1 MSFLSQTFTR
11 VQTVFDK
18 IEQSLCAIIIG
29 YYRKGGAMIE
39 MVYSSKES
47 EEQGN
52 VTIPKNIRQI
62 GENNSNQKIYVEDN
76 VITNLKKRTGKQE
89 DVNYGV
95 LLGEIKRKNG
105 NTYVFVKGMVEVREV
120 IENSLIFNDDI
131 WAAIYKDI
139 KKYFSKMNIVGW
151 FVSVPYRVRDDLKGI
166 RKLHLDNFAGNDKVC
181 FLTDRTENDEN
192 FYMCKQ
198 GNLEKQSG
206 YYIYY
211 ERNEKMKKY
220 IKSLNNE
227 KNESNENNV
236 AKENSKGVTSKQKA
250 TNDNLVNNDL
260 KKILAGNS
268 SHNSSQNANH
278 NSIQNSTRK
287 NENLID
293 QNKNKLGTKGGK
305 LAATFKNQRNNMQ
318 AGGTNQHKTIKGSE
332 HVEIKERDINR
343 PKSFRE
349 ILKEESGNRK
359 QGRVAYGISGLLIIA
374 LLLSTVVMLNN
385 YGELKNIKQ
394 TLSGY
399 SMNEEARAVNQQLNS
414 NSEETKEILE
424 DSKDKSKSA
433 TNSNLDKNNKVSE
446 KDGVQSDGV
455 SKDMQDE
462 NDNQENINQKS
473 KNQGDSS
480 QTGTPK
486 NEIQNNSS
494 QNSSSKNNSEQ
505 NFNELENEN
514 ANSSVKKEANAA
526 NDSSKKTKKVN
537 NVAGMSYTVKKGQ
550 TLYDISMKVYGTSK
564 MVDEIK
570 EYNDIDDD
578 YTIIEGQKILLP

>member
-1 MSFLSQTFTR
+1 
-11 VQTVFDK
+11 
-18 IEQSLCAIIIG
+18 
-29 YYRKGGAMIE
+29 MIE

-260 KKILAGNS
+260 KKNLAGNS
-268 SHNSSQNANH
+268 SHNSSQNANQ

-480 QTGTPK
+480 QTGTQK

-494 QNSSSKNNSEQ
+494 QNSSPKNNSEQ

>member
-1 MSFLSQTFTR
+1 
-11 VQTVFDK
+11 
-18 IEQSLCAIIIG
+18 
-29 YYRKGGAMIE
+29 MIE

-120 IENSLIFNDDI
+120 IENSFIFNDDI

-260 KKILAGNS
+260 KKNLAGNS
-268 SHNSSQNANH
+268 SHNSSQNANQ

-293 QNKNKLGTKGGK
+293 QNKSKLGTKGGK
-305 LAATFKNQRNNMQ
+305 LAATIKNQRNNMQ

-414 NSEETKEILE
+414 NSEETKEILK
-424 DSKDKSKSA
+424 DSEDKSKSA
-433 TNSNLDKNNKVSE
+433 TDSNLDKNN
-446 KDGVQSDGV
+446 
-455 SKDMQDE
+455 
-462 NDNQENINQKS
+462 NQENINQKS
-473 KNQGDSS
+473 KNQGDSY
-480 QTGTPK
+480 QTGTQK

>member
-1 MSFLSQTFTR
+1 MLLSLGI
-11 VQTVFDK
+11 
-18 IEQSLCAIIIG
+18 IEKEG
-29 YYRKGGAMIE
+29 PMIE

-260 KKILAGNS
+260 KKNLAGNS
-268 SHNSSQNANH
+268 SHNSSQNANQ

-293 QNKNKLGTKGGK
+293 QNKSKLGTKGGK

-349 ILKEESGNRK
+349 ILKEESGHRK

-399 SMNEEARAVNQQLNS
+399 SMNEEARAVNRQLNS
-414 NSEETKEILE
+414 NSEETKEILK
-424 DSKDKSKSA
+424 DSEDKSKSA
-433 TNSNLDKNNKVSE
+433 TDSNLDENN
-446 KDGVQSDGV
+446 
-455 SKDMQDE
+455 
-462 NDNQENINQKS
+462 NQENINQKS

>member
-1 MSFLSQTFTR
+1 MLLSLGI
-11 VQTVFDK
+11 
-18 IEQSLCAIIIG
+18 IEKEG
-29 YYRKGGAMIE
+29 PMIE

-260 KKILAGNS
+260 KKNLAGNS
-268 SHNSSQNANH
+268 SHNSSQNANQ

-305 LAATFKNQRNNMQ
+305 LAATFKNQRNNMR

-359 QGRVAYGISGLLIIA
+359 QGRVAYGISSLLIIA

-480 QTGTPK
+480 QTGTQK

>member
-1 MSFLSQTFTR
+1 
-11 VQTVFDK
+11 
-18 IEQSLCAIIIG
+18 
-29 YYRKGGAMIE
+29 MIE

-260 KKILAGNS
+260 KKNLAGNS
-268 SHNSSQNANH
+268 SHNSSQNANQ

-305 LAATFKNQRNNMQ
+305 LAATFKNQRNNMR

-359 QGRVAYGISGLLIIA
+359 QGRVAYGISSLLIIA

-480 QTGTPK
+480 QTGTQK

-526 NDSSKKTKKVN
+526 NDSSEKTKKVN

>member
-1 MSFLSQTFTR
+1 MQ
-11 VQTVFDK
+11 
-18 IEQSLCAIIIG
+18 
-29 YYRKGGAMIE
+29 
-39 MVYSSKES
+39 
-47 EEQGN
+47 
-52 VTIPKNIRQI
+52 IR
-62 GENNSNQKIYVEDN
+62 
-76 VITNLKKRTGKQE
+76 
-89 DVNYGV
+89 
-95 LLGEIKRKNG
+95 
-105 NTYVFVKGMVEVREV
+105 
-120 IENSLIFNDDI
+120 
-131 WAAIYKDI
+131 
-139 KKYFSKMNIVGW
+139 
-151 FVSVPYRVRDDLKGI
+151 
-166 RKLHLDNFAGNDKVC
+166 
-181 FLTDRTENDEN
+181 
-192 FYMCKQ
+192 
-198 GNLEKQSG
+198 
-206 YYIYY
+206 
-211 ERNEKMKKY
+211 
-220 IKSLNNE
+220 
-227 KNESNENNV
+227 
-236 AKENSKGVTSKQKA
+236 
-250 TNDNLVNNDL
+250 
-260 KKILAGNS
+260 
-268 SHNSSQNANH
+268 
-278 NSIQNSTRK
+278 
-287 NENLID
+287 ID
-293 QNKNKLGTKGGK
+293 QNKSKLGTKGGK

-414 NSEETKEILE
+414 NSEETKEILK
-424 DSKDKSKSA
+424 DSEDKSKSA
-433 TNSNLDKNNKVSE
+433 TDSNLDKNN
-446 KDGVQSDGV
+446 
-455 SKDMQDE
+455 
-462 NDNQENINQKS
+462 NQENINQKS
-473 KNQGDSS
+473 KNQGDSY
-480 QTGTPK
+480 QTGTQK

>member
-1 MSFLSQTFTR
+1 
-11 VQTVFDK
+11 
-18 IEQSLCAIIIG
+18 
-29 YYRKGGAMIE
+29 MIE

-250 TNDNLVNNDL
+250 TNDKLVNNDL
-260 KKILAGNS
+260 KKNVAGNS
-268 SHNSSQNANH
+268 SHNSSQNANQ

-293 QNKNKLGTKGGK
+293 QNKSKLGTKGGK

-414 NSEETKEILE
+414 NSEETKEILK
-424 DSKDKSKSA
+424 DSEDKSKSA
-433 TNSNLDKNNKVSE
+433 TDSNLDENNKGSE

-480 QTGTPK
+480 QTGTQK

>member
-1 MSFLSQTFTR
+1 
-11 VQTVFDK
+11 
-18 IEQSLCAIIIG
+18 
-29 YYRKGGAMIE
+29 MIE

-343 PKSFRE
+343 PKSLRE

-359 QGRVAYGISGLLIIA
+359 QGRVAYVISGLLIIA

>member
-1 MSFLSQTFTR
+1 
-11 VQTVFDK
+11 
-18 IEQSLCAIIIG
+18 
-29 YYRKGGAMIE
+29 MIE

-227 KNESNENNV
+227 KNESNV

-260 KKILAGNS
+260 KKNLAGNS
-268 SHNSSQNANH
+268 SHNSSQNANQ
-278 NSIQNSTRK
+278 NLIQNSTRK

-318 AGGTNQHKTIKGSE
+318 AGSTNQHKTIKGSE

-433 TNSNLDKNNKVSE
+433 TDSNLDKNNKVSE

-480 QTGTPK
+480 QTGTQK

>member
-1 MSFLSQTFTR
+1 
-11 VQTVFDK
+11 
-18 IEQSLCAIIIG
+18 
-29 YYRKGGAMIE
+29 MIE

-260 KKILAGNS
+260 KKNLAGNS
-268 SHNSSQNANH
+268 SHNSSQNANQ

-480 QTGTPK
+480 QTGTQK

>member
-1 MSFLSQTFTR
+1 MLLSLGI
-11 VQTVFDK
+11 
-18 IEQSLCAIIIG
+18 IEKEG
-29 YYRKGGAMIE
+29 PMIE

-260 KKILAGNS
+260 KKNLAGNS
-268 SHNSSQNANH
+268 SHNSSQNANQ

-293 QNKNKLGTKGGK
+293 QNKSKLGTKGGK

-414 NSEETKEILE
+414 NSEETKEILK
-424 DSKDKSKSA
+424 DSEDKSKSA
-433 TNSNLDKNNKVSE
+433 TDSNLDENN
-446 KDGVQSDGV
+446 
-455 SKDMQDE
+455 
-462 NDNQENINQKS
+462 NQENINQKS

-480 QTGTPK
+480 QTGTQK

>member
-1 MSFLSQTFTR
+1 MLLSLGI
-11 VQTVFDK
+11 
-18 IEQSLCAIIIG
+18 IEKEG
-29 YYRKGGAMIE
+29 PMIE

-260 KKILAGNS
+260 KKNLAGNS
-268 SHNSSQNANH
+268 SHNSSQNANQ

-293 QNKNKLGTKGGK
+293 QNKSKLGTKGGK

-359 QGRVAYGISGLLIIA
+359 QGRVAYGISGLIIIA

-414 NSEETKEILE
+414 NSEETKEILK
-424 DSKDKSKSA
+424 DSEDKSKSA
-433 TNSNLDKNNKVSE
+433 TDSNLDKNN
-446 KDGVQSDGV
+446 
-455 SKDMQDE
+455 
-462 NDNQENINQKS
+462 NQENINQKS
-473 KNQGDSS
+473 KNQGDSY
-480 QTGTPK
+480 QTGTQK

-526 NDSSKKTKKVN
+526 IDSSKKTKKVN

>member
-1 MSFLSQTFTR
+1 
-11 VQTVFDK
+11 
-18 IEQSLCAIIIG
+18 
-29 YYRKGGAMIE
+29 MIE

-260 KKILAGNS
+260 KKNLAGNS
-268 SHNSSQNANH
+268 SHNSSQNANQ
-278 NSIQNSTRK
+278 NLIQNSTRK

-293 QNKNKLGTKGGK
+293 QNKSKLGTKGGK

-399 SMNEEARAVNQQLNS
+399 SMNEEARAVNQQLNG
-414 NSEETKEILE
+414 NSEETKEILK

-433 TNSNLDKNNKVSE
+433 TDSNLDKSNKVSE

-480 QTGTPK
+480 QTGTQK

>member
-1 MSFLSQTFTR
+1 
-11 VQTVFDK
+11 
-18 IEQSLCAIIIG
+18 
-29 YYRKGGAMIE
+29 MIE

-192 FYMCKQ
+192 FYICKQ

-260 KKILAGNS
+260 KKNLAGNS
-268 SHNSSQNANH
+268 SHNSSQNANQ

-305 LAATFKNQRNNMQ
+305 LAATFKNQRNNMR

-359 QGRVAYGISGLLIIA
+359 QGRVAYGISSLLIIA

-480 QTGTPK
+480 QTGTQK

>member
-1 MSFLSQTFTR
+1 MLLSLGI
-11 VQTVFDK
+11 
-18 IEQSLCAIIIG
+18 IEKEG
-29 YYRKGGAMIE
+29 PMIE

-250 TNDNLVNNDL
+250 TNDNL
-260 KKILAGNS
+260 KKNLAGNS
-268 SHNSSQNANH
+268 SHNSSQNANQ

-480 QTGTPK
+480 QTGTQK

>member
-1 MSFLSQTFTR
+1 MLLSLGI
-11 VQTVFDK
+11 
-18 IEQSLCAIIIG
+18 IEKEG
-29 YYRKGGAMIE
+29 PMIE

-227 KNESNENNV
+227 NNESNENNV

-260 KKILAGNS
+260 KKNLAGNS
-268 SHNSSQNANH
+268 SHNSSQNANQ

-480 QTGTPK
+480 QTGTQK

>member
-1 MSFLSQTFTR
+1 
-11 VQTVFDK
+11 
-18 IEQSLCAIIIG
+18 
-29 YYRKGGAMIE
+29 MIE

-206 YYIYY
+206 DYIYY

-260 KKILAGNS
+260 KKNLAGNS
-268 SHNSSQNANH
+268 SHNSSQNANQ

-414 NSEETKEILE
+414 NREETKEILE

-480 QTGTPK
+480 QTGTQK

>member
-1 MSFLSQTFTR
+1 
-11 VQTVFDK
+11 
-18 IEQSLCAIIIG
+18 
-29 YYRKGGAMIE
+29 MIE

-570 EYNDIDDD
+570 EYNDIDDCVQF
-578 YTIIEGQKILLP
+578 ISAQKFCERFDV

>member
-1 MSFLSQTFTR
+1 MLLSLGI
-11 VQTVFDK
+11 
-18 IEQSLCAIIIG
+18 IEKEG
-29 YYRKGGAMIE
+29 PMIE

-260 KKILAGNS
+260 KKNLAGNS
-268 SHNSSQNANH
+268 SHNSSQNANQ

-480 QTGTPK
+480 QTGTQK

-526 NDSSKKTKKVN
+526 NDSSKKTKKVY

>member
-1 MSFLSQTFTR
+1 
-11 VQTVFDK
+11 
-18 IEQSLCAIIIG
+18 
-29 YYRKGGAMIE
+29 MIE

-236 AKENSKGVTSKQKA
+236 AKEKTSKQKA

-260 KKILAGNS
+260 KKNLAGNS
-268 SHNSSQNANH
+268 SHNSSQNANQ

-293 QNKNKLGTKGGK
+293 QNKSKLGTKGGK

-424 DSKDKSKSA
+424 DSEDKSKSA
-433 TNSNLDKNNKVSE
+433 TDNNLDENNKVSK

-462 NDNQENINQKS
+462 NNNQENINQKS

>member
-1 MSFLSQTFTR
+1 MLLSLGI
-11 VQTVFDK
+11 
-18 IEQSLCAIIIG
+18 IEKEG
-29 YYRKGGAMIE
+29 PMIE

-206 YYIYY
+206 YCIYY

-260 KKILAGNS
+260 KKNLAGNS
-268 SHNSSQNANH
+268 SHNSSQNANQ

-480 QTGTPK
+480 QTETQK

>member
-1 MSFLSQTFTR
+1 
-11 VQTVFDK
+11 
-18 IEQSLCAIIIG
+18 
-29 YYRKGGAMIE
+29 MIE

-260 KKILAGNS
+260 KKNLAGNS
-268 SHNSSQNANH
+268 SHNSSQNANQ
-278 NSIQNSTRK
+278 NLIQNSTRK

-293 QNKNKLGTKGGK
+293 QNKSKLGTKGGK

-318 AGGTNQHKTIKGSE
+318 EGGTNQHKTIKGSE

-399 SMNEEARAVNQQLNS
+399 SMNEEARAVNQQLNG
-414 NSEETKEILE
+414 NSEETKEILK

-433 TNSNLDKNNKVSE
+433 TDSNLDKNNKVSE

-480 QTGTPK
+480 QTGTQK

>member
-1 MSFLSQTFTR
+1 MLLSLGI
-11 VQTVFDK
+11 
-18 IEQSLCAIIIG
+18 IEKEG
-29 YYRKGGAMIE
+29 PMIE

-260 KKILAGNS
+260 KKNLAGNS
-268 SHNSSQNANH
+268 SHNSSQNANQ

-293 QNKNKLGTKGGK
+293 QNKSKLGTKGGK

-414 NSEETKEILE
+414 NSEETKEILK
-424 DSKDKSKSA
+424 DSEDKSKSA
-433 TNSNLDKNNKVSE
+433 TDSNLDKNN
-446 KDGVQSDGV
+446 
-455 SKDMQDE
+455 
-462 NDNQENINQKS
+462 NQENINQKS
-473 KNQGDSS
+473 KNQGDSY
-480 QTGTPK
+480 QTGTQK

>member
-1 MSFLSQTFTR
+1 MGI
-11 VQTVFDK
+11 
-18 IEQSLCAIIIG
+18 IEKEG
-29 YYRKGGAMIE
+29 PMIE

-260 KKILAGNS
+260 KKNLAGNS
-268 SHNSSQNANH
+268 SHNSSQNANQ

-480 QTGTPK
+480 QTGTQK

>member
-1 MSFLSQTFTR
+1 
-11 VQTVFDK
+11 
-18 IEQSLCAIIIG
+18 
-29 YYRKGGAMIE
+29 MIE

-227 KNESNENNV
+227 KNESNENNLV
-236 AKENSKGVTSKQKA
+236 KENSKGVTSKQKA

-260 KKILAGNS
+260 KKNLAGNL
-268 SHNSSQNANH
+268 SHNSSQNANQ

-293 QNKNKLGTKGGK
+293 QNKSKLGTKGGK
-305 LAATFKNQRNNMQ
+305 LAATFKNQKNNMQ

-414 NSEETKEILE
+414 NSEETKEILK
-424 DSKDKSKSA
+424 DSEDKSKSA
-433 TNSNLDKNNKVSE
+433 TDSNLDENNKVSE

-480 QTGTPK
+480 QTGTQK

>member
-1 MSFLSQTFTR
+1 
-11 VQTVFDK
+11 
-18 IEQSLCAIIIG
+18 
-29 YYRKGGAMIE
+29 MIE

-260 KKILAGNS
+260 KKNLVGNS
-268 SHNSSQNANH
+268 SHNSSQNANQ

-293 QNKNKLGTKGGK
+293 QNKSKLGTKGGK

-414 NSEETKEILE
+414 NSEETKEILK
-424 DSKDKSKSA
+424 DSEDKSKSA
-433 TNSNLDKNNKVSE
+433 TDSNLDKNN
-446 KDGVQSDGV
+446 
-455 SKDMQDE
+455 
-462 NDNQENINQKS
+462 NQENINQKS

-480 QTGTPK
+480 QTGTQK

>member
-1 MSFLSQTFTR
+1 MLLSLGI
-11 VQTVFDK
+11 
-18 IEQSLCAIIIG
+18 IEKEG
-29 YYRKGGAMIE
+29 PMIE

-260 KKILAGNS
+260 KKNLAGNS
-268 SHNSSQNANH
+268 SHNSSQNANQ

-293 QNKNKLGTKGGK
+293 QNKSKLGTKGGK

-394 TLSGY
+394 TLSDY

-414 NSEETKEILE
+414 NSEETKEILK
-424 DSKDKSKSA
+424 DSEDKSKSA
-433 TNSNLDKNNKVSE
+433 TDSNLDKNN
-446 KDGVQSDGV
+446 
-455 SKDMQDE
+455 
-462 NDNQENINQKS
+462 NQENINQKS
-473 KNQGDSS
+473 KNQGDSY
-480 QTGTPK
+480 QTGTQK

>member
-1 MSFLSQTFTR
+1 
-11 VQTVFDK
+11 
-18 IEQSLCAIIIG
+18 
-29 YYRKGGAMIE
+29 MIE

-260 KKILAGNS
+260 KKNLAGNS
-268 SHNSSQNANH
+268 SHNSSQNANQ

-480 QTGTPK
+480 QTGTQK

-514 ANSSVKKEANAA
+514 VNSSVKKEANAA